1 MSTAE
6 EQPEGGVPHGQGLM
20 VEADGERYHGEFVR
34 GERSG
39 AGRLRH
45 ANGDVFEGD
54 FLAGLRHGPGKL
66 TTAAGATFEGVW
78 RHDGLEGDVQHTA
91 AVGEADA
98 DGGMRRTYANGDV
111 YRGEWEGGAPHGHRT
126 TTRTRAALHSD
137 CRAAL
142 HRCAAP
148 PHCAAT
154 PHRATTALLDT
165 PLPRRTPLPGEG
177 VMIYASGGRYEGQ
190 WEYGRPHGA
199 SSLLY
204 PYPYPYP

>member
-39 AGRLRH
+39 AGQLRH
-45 ANGDVFEGD
+45 SNGDVFEGD

-78 RHDGLEGDVQHTA
+78 RDDGLEGDVQHTA
-91 AVGEADA
+91 AAGEADA

-111 YRGEWEGGAPHGHRT
+111 YRGEWEGGAPHGHPRPT
-126 TTRTRAALHSD
+126 PAPRCTLIAARHSIAVLPPLTAPQPLIVLPPHYSTLPYRAARPYQA
-137 CRAAL
+137 RA
-142 HRCAAP
+142 
-148 PHCAAT
+148 
-154 PHRATTALLDT
+154 
-165 PLPRRTPLPGEG
+165 
-177 VMIYASGGRYEGQ
+177 
-190 WEYGRPHGA
+190 
-199 SSLLY
+199 
-204 PYPYPYP
+204 